1 MKKSLMQIA
10 IAASIAL
17 PVAANATLYQFNA
30 AMSGGSEVPVDTGS
44 TATGFSVL
52 FYDDF
57 GTAALD
63 DDLLSITTWANGLGS
78 PLRDPASGRAAHIHF
93 PATTTQNAG
102 AVVNLT
108 VPASPLS
115 GSYSTSGAPGSVS
128 FFSAVSGPAPVGTNT
143 ANGAT
148 TSLRG
153 ALLGGLA
160 YVNIHTTDFTG
171 GEIRG
176 QYNLVSTI
184 PEPSSYALMGLGLA
198 LVVGWSASRRP
209 KQVLMGER

>member
-1 MKKSLMQIA
+1 MNKTLMQVA

-30 AMSGGSEVPVDTGS
+30 AMIGANEVPADTGS

-63 DDLLSITTWANGLGS
+63 DDLLSITTWANGLSS
-78 PLRDPASGRAAHIHF
+78 PLRNPDSGGAAHIHF

-115 GSYSTSGAPGSVS
+115 GSFSTSGAPGSVS
-128 FFSAVSGPAPVGTNT
+128 FFSVVSGPAPVGTNT
-143 ANGAT
+143 ANGET
-148 TSLRG
+148 TSLLG

-160 YVNIHTTDFTG
+160 YVNIHTTNFTG

-176 QYNLVSTI
+176 QYSLVTTI

-198 LVVGWSASRRP
+198 LVGWSASRRR
-209 KQVLMGER
+209 K